1 MDITKQSENYVIKDT
16 YEDWTITGNL
26 SKDSTGSVNVNYS
39 INTELAHVGEFR
51 YSLSSSKSVYI
62 TYEAQEEYLDKVKKY
77 SEQALAKIKEYIN
90 NTTIA

>member
-1 MDITKQSENYVIKDT
+1 MNITKQSENYVINDT

-26 SKDSTGSVNVNYS
+26 SKDSTGSVSINCS

-77 SEQALAKIKEYIN
+77 SEQTLAKIKEYIN